1 MTQPSGA
8 QINRKTFTQ
17 SIVILLVFMLLAG
30 VLTRL
35 IPAGKYDR
43 LEQDGVEMVIPGSFQ
58 YTESP
63 DYPVW
68 RWFFAPIEALFGPNG
83 LTILVI
89 ILFLLMVGVAFAV
102 LDRSGILQELLARI
116 VRVFKHRKYIL
127 LLVISFFF
135 MLIGA
140 FFGIFE
146 EVIPLVPLIVG
157 LSYFLGWD
165 VLVGLG
171 MSILATNM
179 GFSAAV
185 TNPFTIGIAQEIA
198 GLPLFSGFFFRIL
211 IFLTIYIIFAAFL
224 TLYARRVERNP
235 QAVPV
240 EEVRQAVGAA
250 SVPDHFSGDFTL
262 ENARFRKA
270 AIWLGLCLSLVLLVL
285 VSGPLLP
292 ALSDF
297 ALPLVGLLFLA
308 AGLGAGFIVMRDGKK
323 VGRAAVQGLV
333 GISPAIPLILMAAGV
348 QYIVYKGGILDTL
361 LYQAANTISQANP
374 YVAILLIYLLALL
387 IEFFIPS
394 GSAKAFLLMPI
405 LVPLADLVGLTRQVT
420 VTAFCFGDGFSNL
433 AYPVNPVLLIC
444 LGLAA
449 VGYSKWLKWTLK
461 LWFWVILAT
470 IIFLWI
476 GVAIE
481 FGPF

>member
-1 MTQPSGA
+1 
-8 QINRKTFTQ
+8 
-17 SIVILLVFMLLAG
+17 
-30 VLTRL
+30 
-35 IPAGKYDR
+35 
-43 LEQDGVEMVIPGSFQ
+43 MVIPGSFQ

-68 RWFFAPIEALFGPNG
+68 RWFLAPIEALFGPNG

-116 VRVFKHRKYIL
+116 VRVFKHRKYML

-211 IFLTIYIIFAAFL
+211 IFLTIYIIFAGVL
-224 TLYARRVERNP
+224 NP
-235 QAVPV
+235 L
-240 EEVRQAVGAA
+240 RQA
-250 SVPDHFSGDFTL
+250 
-262 ENARFRKA
+262 
-270 AIWLGLCLSLVLLVL
+270 
-285 VSGPLLP
+285 
-292 ALSDF
+292 
-297 ALPLVGLLFLA
+297 
-308 AGLGAGFIVMRDGKK
+308 
-323 VGRAAVQGLV
+323 GRA
-333 GISPAIPLILMAAGV
+333 
-348 QYIVYKGGILDTL
+348 
-361 LYQAANTISQANP
+361 
-374 YVAILLIYLLALL
+374 
-387 IEFFIPS
+387 
-394 GSAKAFLLMPI
+394 
-405 LVPLADLVGLTRQVT
+405 
-420 VTAFCFGDGFSNL
+420 
-433 AYPVNPVLLIC
+433 
-444 LGLAA
+444 
-449 VGYSKWLKWTLK
+449 
-461 LWFWVILAT
+461 
-470 IIFLWI
+470 
-476 GVAIE
+476 
-481 FGPF
+481 